1 MKKRLLILRD
11 PKTRLT
17 VHSEYLEI
25 SAGTQHYIVAY
36 RHIEAI
42 YLNKANKIP
51 VGTCYAI
58 SARVPFYLTDHNGY
72 IVAQLKEVDDAQI

>member
-11 PKTRLT
+11 PNTKITIHR
-17 VHSEYLEI
+17 EYLEI
-25 SAGTQHYIVAY
+25 TAGTQHYIVAY

-51 VGTCYAI
+51 VGICYTI
-58 SARVPFYLTDHNGY
+58 STHVPFYLIDQNGY
-72 IVAQLKEVDDAQI
+72 IIAQLKGIDNA